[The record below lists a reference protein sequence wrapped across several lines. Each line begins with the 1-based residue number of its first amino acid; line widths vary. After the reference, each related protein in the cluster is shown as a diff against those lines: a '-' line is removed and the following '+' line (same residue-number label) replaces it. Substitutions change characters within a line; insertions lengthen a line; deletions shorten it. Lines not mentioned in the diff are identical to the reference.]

1 MKTDRKERTI
11 TLFAV
16 SLGII
21 VLLFLVLMYKVEDY
35 NRIPIQL
42 EIHNVGSTDTQNTQ
56 MSISM
61 EMSKSWW
68 DRGVIGAEFDGIII
82 NDTDDNI
89 HNWTMI
95 IHLPMKG
102 ELDSSWNGEYEFINK
117 TDILFSRM
125 KIWKQFRHMGK
136 NLWLCNK
143 NRECD

>member
-11 TLFAV
+11 TFFAV

-61 EMSKSWW
+61 EMSQSWW
-68 DRGVIGAEFDGIII
+68 DRGVIGAEFDGIIT

-117 TDILFSRM
+117 TDILFQPDENLET
-125 KIWKQFRHMGK
+125 IPAHGK
-136 NLWLCNK
+136 KTLAL
-143 NRECD
+143 